1 MNIGVLII
9 ITLAVGLVV
18 LIVLPRVRGISRTE
32 KTTIERRKNAD
43 RRKGQIR
50 VPLNRRRKYR
60 RTQDAARAFVNGLS
74 D

>member
-32 KTTIERRKNAD
+32 KTTIERRKNED
-43 RRKGQIR
+43 RRKRQIR
-50 VPLNRRRKYR
+50 VPLNRRRKNR
-60 RTQDAARAFVNGLS
+60 RAQDAARAFVDGLS